1 MTAEEALQILER
13 DDSTRRERL
22 DAVESLRALDRILEQ
37 LPEVECPACGA
48 TIRARMADAQ
58 PDPTMARLEP
68 YQDYYDR
75 ISIQNAAQALLYQ
88 LDRFPDD
95 AQAGRA
101 AVRALREALG
111 EKTS

>member
-1 MTAEEALQILER
+1 MADEQAARADVIW
-13 DDSTRRERL
+13 DDL
-22 DAVESLRALDRILEQ
+22 ESLRAEVERLSEWLS
-37 LPEVECPACGA
+37 EVECPVCGA
-48 TIRARMADAQ
+48 TIRARMADAR
-58 PDPTMARLEP
+58 PDPAMVRLEP
-68 YQDYYDR
+68 YQDYCDR

-111 EKTS
+111 DAL